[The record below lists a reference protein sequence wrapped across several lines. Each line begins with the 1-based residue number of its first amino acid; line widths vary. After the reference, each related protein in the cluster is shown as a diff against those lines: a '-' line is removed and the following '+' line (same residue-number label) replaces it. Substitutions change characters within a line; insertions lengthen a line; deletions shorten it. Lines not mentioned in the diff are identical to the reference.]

1 MDEPPT
7 TPPLAD
13 APAALLDGGHLWL
26 REHVTGSPLRFQLQ
40 PSGVLAFGDDD
51 SEFASDDVPLPYAHA
66 VRHVRERFDREAFR
80 ASVDDVA
87 SVTFVGVAVDG
98 SGVAYDWVRTPS
110 FLGTEVYD
118 ADHGSVLPP
127 DSVASIYEG
136 LGLAPVNALAKEVR
150 AVDFDP
156 EGYAFPDSNWRDGPV
171 AGVLLADKT
180 GHRAVLRNPA
190 VTGGDGAPDTTVT
203 TPDELVERHATDRW
217 LDSVV
222 ARLGV
227 SEDELG
233 FDLLFERAV
242 EALAREQVRAFRDG
256 SVDTDEATVRSAMA
270 DRVESYLVA
279 RRE

>member
-1 MDEPPT
+1 MHDAPP

-13 APAALLDGGHLWL
+13 APDELLDGGHLWL
-26 REHVTGSPLRFQLQ
+26 REHVTGSQFRFQLR
-40 PSGVLAFGDDD
+40 STGVLAFGDADR
-51 SEFASDDVPLPYAHA
+51 EFGPDDVPLPYAHA
-66 VRHVRERFDREAFR
+66 VRHVREQFDREAFR
-80 ASVDDVA
+80 ASVENVEP
-87 SVTFVGVAVDG
+87 VTFVGVAVDG
-98 SGVAYDWVRTPS
+98 SGVAYDWSRTLS

-118 ADHGSVLPP
+118 ADHGSFLPP
-127 DSVASIYEG
+127 DSVASIYDG
-136 LGLAPVNALAKEVR
+136 LGLTPVTALEKEVR

-180 GHRAVLRNPA
+180 GHRAVLRNPTATAGDDA
-190 VTGGDGAPDTTVT
+190 VETTAT
-203 TPDELVERHATDRW
+203 NPDELVAALATDRW
-217 LDSVV
+217 LDGVV

-227 SEDELG
+227 TDDELG

-242 EALAREQVRAFRDG
+242 EALAREHVRAFRDG
-256 SVDTDEATVRSAMA
+256 SVDTDESAVRSAMA